1 MKLRYSLF
9 IFVCFACFVCF
20 VSIACFF
27 CTDCFAEEPVKTVS
41 SNADFPI
48 INLSENDF
56 QKIFDEFHVKGT
68 FILYDMKKDAYNVY
82 NKERAEKEFLP
93 ASTFKILNSL
103 AALETKVIK
112 DQCETIAWDRRT
124 WRFDEWNQDQ
134 TLQTAFRNS
143 VVWAYQEMARRI
155 GKKQMQYWVDKAD
168 YGNRDISGPI
178 DTFWLEGKLAISAHQ
193 QVEFLKKLYKN
204 QLPFSQQSMD
214 IVKEIMIVEQGGT
227 YILRGKT
234 GWASRVSPQ
243 IGWFVGWL
251 ETSRN
256 VYFFAL
262 NIDIVKRH
270 DVNARIDIAKKVF
283 RINDK

>member
-1 MKLRYSLF
+1 MKLLYSLF
-9 IFVCFACFVCF
+9 IFICFICLAQ
-20 VSIACFF
+20 
-27 CTDCFAEEPVKTVS
+27 EPVKTVS
-41 SNADFPI
+41 SNADAQT

-68 FILYDMKKDAYNVY
+68 AILYDLNNGTYNIY
-82 NKERAEKEFLP
+82 NKERAEKEYLP
-93 ASTFKILNSL
+93 ASTFKIFNSL
-103 AALETKVIK
+103 AALETGAIK

-155 GKKQMQYWVDKAD
+155 GKKQMQYWIDKVD
-168 YGNRDISGPI
+168 YGNRDISGDI

-204 QLPFSQQSMD
+204 QLPFSQRSMD
-214 IVKEIMIVEQGGT
+214 IVKEIMLVEQGKT

-262 NIDIVKRH
+262 NIDIIKRQ
-270 DVNARIDIAKKVF
+270 DVNARTEIIKKVLNIF
-283 RINDK
+283 Y